1 MEREESAATIPK
13 KMKIVLFILLL
24 FVTES
29 KQIANCKS
37 QITNHKQLTIT
48 FTTSVS
54 FIAFY
59 IEDIDYSYVLK
70 QRIACKH
77 VATQKQLYIVNLDSI
92 FGFWELEYQHQI
104 KEQTDPMMSFTMS
117 SI

>member
-29 KQIANCKS
+29 KQIANRKS

-59 IEDIDYSYVLK
+59 IEEIDYSYVLEK
-70 QRIACKH
+70 RIASKH
-77 VATQKQLYIVNLDSI
+77 VATQEQLHIVNLDSI
-92 FGFWELEYQHQI
+92 NRFGELQCQHLV
-104 KEQTDPMMSFTMS
+104 KNPTDPMMSFTIF